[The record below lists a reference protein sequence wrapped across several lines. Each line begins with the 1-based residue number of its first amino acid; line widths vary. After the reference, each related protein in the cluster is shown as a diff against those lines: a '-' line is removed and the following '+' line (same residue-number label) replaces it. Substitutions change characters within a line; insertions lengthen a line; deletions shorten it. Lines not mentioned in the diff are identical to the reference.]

1 MATATTTQQ
10 TATDTTMT
18 GTVKK
23 SETDSRTVED
33 SRIIE
38 QANEIA
44 ELKAQI
50 ALLMN
55 MQKASAQTTTVES
68 APKKKKNV
76 TIINL
81 FAGGLTVKGN
91 SYYHFDK
98 QFDKRAF
105 SEAEATAI
113 VNNMPNAA
121 REGIFYITDAQFVED
136 NDLSDAYENMIDD
149 VKMKT
154 ILSLDANS
162 VLVLYKNASEA
173 QKTIIENMIV
183 NGRLNGEPLDA
194 NVLVELGKITGKNYM
209 EIETMDKEG

>member
-1 MATATTTQQ
+1 MATATTKKTT
-10 TATDTTMT
+10 TATTTMST
-18 GTVKK
+18 TEKP
-23 SETDSRTVED
+23 ETDSR
-33 SRIIE
+33 IAE

-50 ALLMN
+50 ALLMKA
-55 MQKASAQTTTVES
+55 QKASTQTTTVES
-68 APKKKKNV
+68 TPKKKKNV

-183 NGRLNGEPLDA
+183 NGRLNGEALDA
-194 NVLVELGKITGKNYM
+194 NILVELGKITGKNYM

>member
-1 MATATTTQQ
+1 MATATTKKTT
-10 TATDTTMT
+10 TATTTT
-18 GTVKK
+18 STIEKP
-23 SETDSRTVED
+23 ETDSR
-33 SRIIE
+33 IAE

-50 ALLMN
+50 ALLMKA
-55 MQKASAQTTTVES
+55 QKASTQTAAVEPT
-68 APKKKKNV
+68 PKKKKSI

-173 QKTIIENMIV
+173 QKTIIENMVV
-183 NGRLNGEPLDA
+183 NGRLNGESLDA

-209 EIETMDKEG
+209 EIDTMDKEG

>member
-1 MATATTTQQ
+1 MATATTTKKTT
-10 TATDTTMT
+10 TATATT
-18 GTVKK
+18 GTIEKP
-23 SETDSRTVED
+23 ETDSR
-33 SRIIE
+33 IAE

-55 MQKASAQTTTVES
+55 MQKASTQTTTVES

>member
-1 MATATTTQQ
+1 MATATTKKTT
-10 TATDTTMT
+10 TATTATST
-18 GTVKK
+18 IEKP
-23 SETDSRTVED
+23 ETDSRIV
-33 SRIIE
+33 E

-50 ALLMN
+50 ALLMKA
-55 MQKASAQTTTVES
+55 QKASTQTVAVES
-68 APKKKKNV
+68 TPKKKKSI

-183 NGRLNGEPLDA
+183 NGRLNGESLDA

-209 EIETMDKEG
+209 EIDTMDKEG

>member
-1 MATATTTQQ
+1 MATATTKKTT
-10 TATDTTMT
+10 TATTATST
-18 GTVKK
+18 IEKP
-23 SETDSRTVED
+23 ETDSR
-33 SRIIE
+33 IAE

-55 MQKASAQTTTVES
+55 MQKASTQTTTVEPT
-68 APKKKKNV
+68 PKKKKNI

-183 NGRLNGEPLDA
+183 NGRLNGEALDA
-194 NVLVELGKITGKNYM
+194 NILVELGKITGKNYM

>member
-1 MATATTTQQ
+1 MATATTKKTT
-10 TATDTTMT
+10 TATTATST
-18 GTVKK
+18 IEKP
-23 SETDSRTVED
+23 ETDSR
-33 SRIIE
+33 IAE

-50 ALLMN
+50 ALLMKA
-55 MQKASAQTTTVES
+55 QKASTQTVAVEPT
-68 APKKKKNV
+68 PKKKKNV

-183 NGRLNGEPLDA
+183 NGRLNGEALDA

>member
-1 MATATTTQQ
+1 MATATTKK
-10 TATDTTMT
+10 TTT
-18 GTVKK
+18 TSTTEKP
-23 SETDSRTVED
+23 ETDSR
-33 SRIIE
+33 IAE

-50 ALLMN
+50 ALLMKA
-55 MQKASAQTTTVES
+55 QKASTQTTTVES
-68 APKKKKNV
+68 TPKKKKNV

-209 EIETMDKEG
+209 EIDTMDKEG

>member
-1 MATATTTQQ
+1 MATATTKKTT
-10 TATDTTMT
+10 TATTATST
-18 GTVKK
+18 IEKP
-23 SETDSRTVED
+23 ETDSR
-33 SRIIE
+33 IAE

-50 ALLMN
+50 ALLMKA
-55 MQKASAQTTTVES
+55 QKASTQTTTVES
-68 APKKKKNV
+68 TPKKKKNV

-209 EIETMDKEG
+209 EIDTMDKEG

>member
-1 MATATTTQQ
+1 MATATTKK
-10 TATDTTMT
+10 TTT
-18 GTVKK
+18 TTSTTEKP
-23 SETDSRTVED
+23 ETDSRIV
-33 SRIIE
+33 E

-50 ALLMN
+50 ALLMKA
-55 MQKASAQTTTVES
+55 QKAAAQTDTVES

-183 NGRLNGEPLDA
+183 NGRLNGEALDA

>member
-1 MATATTTQQ
+1 MATATTKKTT
-10 TATDTTMT
+10 TATTATST
-18 GTVKK
+18 IEKP
-23 SETDSRTVED
+23 ETDSR
-33 SRIIE
+33 IAE

-50 ALLMN
+50 ALLMKA
-55 MQKASAQTTTVES
+55 QKASTQTTTVEPT
-68 APKKKKNV
+68 PKKKKNV

-183 NGRLNGEPLDA
+183 NGRLNGEALDA
-194 NVLVELGKITGKNYM
+194 NILVELGKITGKNYM

>member
-1 MATATTTQQ
+1 MATATTKK
-10 TATDTTMT
+10 TTT
-18 GTVKK
+18 TTTSTTEKP
-23 SETDSRTVED
+23 ETDSR
-33 SRIIE
+33 IAE

-50 ALLMN
+50 ALLMKA
-55 MQKASAQTTTVES
+55 QKASTQTTAVES
-68 APKKKKNV
+68 TPKKKKNV

-173 QKTIIENMIV
+173 QKAIIENMIV
-183 NGRLNGEPLDA
+183 NGRLNGEALDA
-194 NVLVELGKITGKNYM
+194 NILVELGKITGKNYM

>member
-1 MATATTTQQ
+1 MATATTTKKTT
-10 TATDTTMT
+10 TATTATST
-18 GTVKK
+18 IEKP
-23 SETDSRTVED
+23 ETDSR
-33 SRIIE
+33 IAE

-68 APKKKKNV
+68 APKKKKNI

-183 NGRLNGEPLDA
+183 NGRLNGESLDA

-209 EIETMDKEG
+209 EIDTMDKEG

>member
-1 MATATTTQQ
+1 MATATTKKTT
-10 TATDTTMT
+10 TATTATST
-18 GTVKK
+18 IEKP
-23 SETDSRTVED
+23 ETDSR
-33 SRIIE
+33 IAE

-50 ALLMN
+50 ALLMKA
-55 MQKASAQTTTVES
+55 QKASTQATTVES

-209 EIETMDKEG
+209 EIDTMDKEG

>member
-1 MATATTTQQ
+1 MATATTKKTT
-10 TATDTTMT
+10 TATTTT
-18 GTVKK
+18 STTEKP
-23 SETDSRTVED
+23 ETDSR
-33 SRIIE
+33 IAE

-50 ALLMN
+50 ALLMKA
-55 MQKASAQTTTVES
+55 QKASTQTTTVES
-68 APKKKKNV
+68 TPKKKKNV

-105 SEAEATAI
+105 SEAEATTI

-183 NGRLNGEPLDA
+183 NGRLNGEALDA
-194 NVLVELGKITGKNYM
+194 NILVELGKITGKNYM

>member
-1 MATATTTQQ
+1 MATATTKKTT
-10 TATDTTMT
+10 TATTTT
-18 GTVKK
+18 STTEKP
-23 SETDSRTVED
+23 ETDSR
-33 SRIIE
+33 IAE

-50 ALLMN
+50 ALLMKA
-55 MQKASAQTTTVES
+55 QKASAQTTTVES
-68 APKKKKNV
+68 TPKKKKNV

-183 NGRLNGEPLDA
+183 NGRLNGEALDA
-194 NVLVELGKITGKNYM
+194 NILVELGKITGKNYM

>member
-1 MATATTTQQ
+1 MATATTKKTT
-10 TATDTTMT
+10 TATTTT
-18 GTVKK
+18 STTEKP
-23 SETDSRTVED
+23 ETDSR
-33 SRIIE
+33 IAE

-55 MQKASAQTTTVES
+55 MQKASTQTTAVES

-183 NGRLNGEPLDA
+183 NGRLNGEALDA

>member
-1 MATATTTQQ
+1 MATATTKKTT
-10 TATDTTMT
+10 TATTATST
-18 GTVKK
+18 IEKP
-23 SETDSRTVED
+23 ETDSR
-33 SRIIE
+33 IAE

-50 ALLMN
+50 ALLMKA
-55 MQKASAQTTTVES
+55 QKASTQTTTVEPT
-68 APKKKKNV
+68 PKKKKSI

-183 NGRLNGEPLDA
+183 NGRLNGESLDA

-209 EIETMDKEG
+209 EIDTMDKEG

>member
-1 MATATTTQQ
+1 MATATTKKTT
-10 TATDTTMT
+10 TATTATST
-18 GTVKK
+18 IEKP
-23 SETDSRTVED
+23 ETDSR
-33 SRIIE
+33 IAE

-50 ALLMN
+50 ALLMKA
-55 MQKASAQTTTVES
+55 QKVSTQTVAVEP
-68 APKKKKNV
+68 APKKKKSI

-183 NGRLNGEPLDA
+183 NGRLNGEALDA

-209 EIETMDKEG
+209 EIDTMDKEG

>member
-1 MATATTTQQ
+1 MATATTKKTT
-10 TATDTTMT
+10 TATTATST
-18 GTVKK
+18 IEKP
-23 SETDSRTVED
+23 ETDSR
-33 SRIIE
+33 IAE

-50 ALLMN
+50 ALLMKA
-55 MQKASAQTTTVES
+55 QKASAQTATVEPT
-68 APKKKKNV
+68 PKKKKSI

-183 NGRLNGEPLDA
+183 NGRLNGEALDA

-209 EIETMDKEG
+209 EIEKMDKEG

>member
-1 MATATTTQQ
+1 MATATTKKTT
-10 TATDTTMT
+10 TATTTT
-18 GTVKK
+18 STTEKP
-23 SETDSRTVED
+23 ETDSR
-33 SRIIE
+33 IAE

-50 ALLMN
+50 ALLMKA
-55 MQKASAQTTTVES
+55 QKASTQTTTVES
-68 APKKKKNV
+68 MPKKKKNV

-173 QKTIIENMIV
+173 QKAIIENMIV
-183 NGRLNGEPLDA
+183 NGRLNGEALDA
-194 NVLVELGKITGKNYM
+194 NILVELGKITGKNYM

>member
-1 MATATTTQQ
+1 MATATTTKK

-23 SETDSRTVED
+23 SETDSRIVED

-55 MQKASAQTTTVES
+55 MQKASAQTTAVES

-98 QFDKRAF
+98 QFDKRSF
-105 SEAEATAI
+105 TEAEATAI

-183 NGRLNGEPLDA
+183 NGRLNGESLDA

-209 EIETMDKEG
+209 EIDTMDKEG

>member
-1 MATATTTQQ
+1 MATATTKKTI
-10 TATDTTMT
+10 TATTTT
-18 GTVKK
+18 NATERP
-23 SETDSRTVED
+23 ETDSRIV
-33 SRIIE
+33 E

-50 ALLMN
+50 ALLMKA
-55 MQKASAQTTTVES
+55 QKASTQTVAVEPT
-68 APKKKKNV
+68 PKKKKSI

-183 NGRLNGEPLDA
+183 NGRLNGESLDA

-209 EIETMDKEG
+209 EIDTMDKEG

>member
-1 MATATTTQQ
+1 MATATTKKTT
-10 TATDTTMT
+10 TATTTT
-18 GTVKK
+18 STIEKP
-23 SETDSRTVED
+23 ETDSR
-33 SRIIE
+33 IAE

-50 ALLMN
+50 ALLMKA
-55 MQKASAQTTTVES
+55 QKASTQTVAVEPT
-68 APKKKKNV
+68 PKKKKSI

-149 VKMKT
+149 AKMKT

-183 NGRLNGEPLDA
+183 NGRLNGETLDA
-194 NVLVELGKITGKNYM
+194 NILVELGKITGKNYM

>member
-1 MATATTTQQ
+1 MATATTKK
-10 TATDTTMT
+10 TTT
-18 GTVKK
+18 TTRTIEKP
-23 SETDSRTVED
+23 ETDSR
-33 SRIIE
+33 IAE

-50 ALLMN
+50 ALLMKA
-55 MQKASAQTTTVES
+55 QKASTQTTTVES
-68 APKKKKNV
+68 TPKKKKNV

-183 NGRLNGEPLDA
+183 NGRLNGEALDA
-194 NVLVELGKITGKNYM
+194 NILVELGKITGKNYM

>member
-1 MATATTTQQ
+1 MATATTTKKTI
-10 TATDTTMT
+10 TAATTVDAT
-18 GTVKK
+18 EKP
-23 SETDSRTVED
+23 ETD

-38 QANEIA
+38 QASEIA

-55 MQKASAQTTTVES
+55 MQKASAQTAPVEL

-81 FAGGLTVKGN
+81 FAGGLTVRGN

-149 VKMKT
+149 VKMRT

-162 VLVLYKNASEA
+162 VLVLYKNANDA

-183 NGRLNGEPLDA
+183 KGRLNGEALDA
-194 NVLVELGKITGKNYM
+194 NILVELGKITGKNYM
-209 EIETMDKEG
+209 EIEKMDKEG

>member
-1 MATATTTQQ
+1 MATATTKKTT
-10 TATDTTMT
+10 TATTATST
-18 GTVKK
+18 IEKP
-23 SETDSRTVED
+23 ETDSR
-33 SRIIE
+33 IAE

-50 ALLMN
+50 ALLMKA
-55 MQKASAQTTTVES
+55 QKASTQTTTVES
-68 APKKKKNV
+68 TPKKKKNV

-183 NGRLNGEPLDA
+183 NGRLNGESLDA

>member
-1 MATATTTQQ
+1 MATATTKKTT
-10 TATDTTMT
+10 TATTTT
-18 GTVKK
+18 STTEKP
-23 SETDSRTVED
+23 ETDSR
-33 SRIIE
+33 IAE

-50 ALLMN
+50 ALLMKA
-55 MQKASAQTTTVES
+55 QKASTQTTTVEP

-183 NGRLNGEPLDA
+183 NGRLNGEALDA
-194 NVLVELGKITGKNYM
+194 NILVELGKITGKNYM

>member
-1 MATATTTQQ
+1 MATATTKKTI
-10 TATDTTMT
+10 TATTTT
-18 GTVKK
+18 NATEKP
-23 SETDSRTVED
+23 ETDSR
-33 SRIIE
+33 IAE

-50 ALLMN
+50 ALLIKA
-55 MQKASAQTTTVES
+55 QKASTQTVAVEPT
-68 APKKKKNV
+68 PKKKKSI

-183 NGRLNGEPLDA
+183 NGRLNGESLDA

-209 EIETMDKEG
+209 EIDTMDKEG

>member
-1 MATATTTQQ
+1 MATATTKKTT
-10 TATDTTMT
+10 TATTTT
-18 GTVKK
+18 STIEKP
-23 SETDSRTVED
+23 ETDSR
-33 SRIIE
+33 IAE

-50 ALLMN
+50 ALLMKA
-55 MQKASAQTTTVES
+55 QKASTQTATVES

-183 NGRLNGEPLDA
+183 NGRLNGEALDA

>member
-1 MATATTTQQ
+1 MATATTKKTT
-10 TATDTTMT
+10 TATTATST
-18 GTVKK
+18 IEKP
-23 SETDSRTVED
+23 ETDSRIV
-33 SRIIE
+33 E

-50 ALLMN
+50 ALLMKA
-55 MQKASAQTTTVES
+55 QKASTQTVAVEPT
-68 APKKKKNV
+68 PKKKKSI

-209 EIETMDKEG
+209 EIDTMDKEG

>member
-1 MATATTTQQ
+1 MATATTTKK
-10 TATDTTMT
+10 TATATTT
-18 GTVKK
+18 TSTIEKP
-23 SETDSRTVED
+23 ETD

-50 ALLMN
+50 ALLMKA
-55 MQKASAQTTTVES
+55 QKASTQTVAVEPT
-68 APKKKKNV
+68 PKKKKNI

>member
-1 MATATTTQQ
+1 MATATTKKTT
-10 TATDTTMT
+10 TATTATST
-18 GTVKK
+18 IEKP
-23 SETDSRTVED
+23 ETDSR
-33 SRIIE
+33 IAE

-44 ELKAQI
+44 ELKVQI
-50 ALLMN
+50 ALLMKA
-55 MQKASAQTTTVES
+55 QKASAQTVAVEPT
-68 APKKKKNV
+68 PKKKKTI

-113 VNNMPNAA
+113 VNNMLNAA

-183 NGRLNGEPLDA
+183 NGRLNGESLDA
-194 NVLVELGKITGKNYM
+194 NILVELGKITGKNYM
-209 EIETMDKEG
+209 EIDTMDKEG

>member
-1 MATATTTQQ
+1 MATATTKK
-10 TATDTTMT
+10 TTT
-18 GTVKK
+18 TSTTEKP
-23 SETDSRTVED
+23 ETDSR
-33 SRIIE
+33 IAE

-50 ALLMN
+50 ALLMKA
-55 MQKASAQTTTVES
+55 QKASTQTTTVES
-68 APKKKKNV
+68 TPKKKKNV

-183 NGRLNGEPLDA
+183 NGRLNGEALDA
-194 NVLVELGKITGKNYM
+194 NILVELGKITGKNYM

>member
-1 MATATTTQQ
+1 MATATTKKTT
-10 TATDTTMT
+10 TATTATST
-18 GTVKK
+18 IEKP
-23 SETDSRTVED
+23 ETDSR
-33 SRIIE
+33 IAE

-50 ALLMN
+50 ALLMKA
-55 MQKASAQTTTVES
+55 QKASTQTTTVEPT
-68 APKKKKNV
+68 PKKKKSI

-209 EIETMDKEG
+209 EIDTMDKEG

>member
-1 MATATTTQQ
+1 MATATTKKTT
-10 TATDTTMT
+10 TATTTT
-18 GTVKK
+18 STTEKP
-23 SETDSRTVED
+23 ETDSR
-33 SRIIE
+33 IAE

-50 ALLMN
+50 ALLMKA
-55 MQKASAQTTTVES
+55 QKASTQTVAVES

-183 NGRLNGEPLDA
+183 NGRLNGESLDA

-209 EIETMDKEG
+209 EIDTMDKEG

>member
-1 MATATTTQQ
+1 MATATTKKTT
-10 TATDTTMT
+10 TATTTT
-18 GTVKK
+18 STTEKP
-23 SETDSRTVED
+23 ETDSR
-33 SRIIE
+33 IAE

-50 ALLMN
+50 ALLMKA
-55 MQKASAQTTTVES
+55 QKASTQTTIVES
-68 APKKKKNV
+68 TPKKKKNV

-183 NGRLNGEPLDA
+183 NGRLNGEALDA
-194 NVLVELGKITGKNYM
+194 NILVELGKITGKNYM